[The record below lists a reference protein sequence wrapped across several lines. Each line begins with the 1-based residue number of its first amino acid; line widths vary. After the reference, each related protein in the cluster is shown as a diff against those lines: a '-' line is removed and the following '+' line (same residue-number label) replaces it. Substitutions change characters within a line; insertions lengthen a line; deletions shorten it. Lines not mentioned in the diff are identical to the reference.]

1 MFPFWVFKDSLE
13 TSVQKPHVPLPKNRK
28 TLDFRMVFSS
38 MKEAETSGGL
48 FVGEIIL
55 ILDEKEGSGTYVVK
69 STDPLELVEIGERIE
84 TIQKAELELM
94 DEIEDP
100 LRKCYRTVDN
110 ELKGG
115 NHE

>member
-1 MFPFWVFKDSLE
+1 MYPFWVFQNEPEINTRKSY
-13 TSVQKPHVPLPKNRK
+13 VPSPENRK
-28 TLDFRMVFSS
+28 PLDFGMVFSS
-38 MKEAETSGGL
+38 IEKAKTSGGL

-55 ILDEKEGSGTYVVK
+55 ILDEKEGTGTYVVK
-69 STDPLELVEIGERIE
+69 STDPLELVEIGERTE
-84 TIQKAELELM
+84 AIQRAELELM

-100 LRKCYRTVDN
+100 LRKDYRTADD

>member
-1 MFPFWVFKDSLE
+1 MFPFWVFQNEPEINTRKS
-13 TSVQKPHVPLPKNRK
+13 HVPSPENRK
-28 TLDFRMVFSS
+28 PLDFGTVFSS
-38 MKEAETSGGL
+38 MKKAKTSGGL

-55 ILDEKEGSGTYVVK
+55 ILGEKEGSGTYVVK
-69 STDPLELVEIGERIE
+69 STDPLELVEIGERTE

-100 LRKCYRTVDN
+100 LRKYYRTVDD
-110 ELKGG
+110 EPKGG